1 MAKTPKPVLLCIDDE
16 TSGLAIRKM
25 LLESAGYRVLTAERG
40 RQGLEIFTSQE
51 IDAVLLDHAMP
62 EMDGHQVALEMRR
75 LKPSVPIMMLSAY
88 PTLPED
94 VLESVDLFVSKGL
107 PPIEFFEQI
116 KALLQTR
123 KIARSA

>member
-1 MAKTPKPVLLCIDDE
+1 MARAPKPVLLCIDDE
-16 TSGLAIRKM
+16 ASGLAIRKM
-25 LLESAGYRVLTAERG
+25 LLESAGYRILTAERG

-51 IDAVLLDHAMP
+51 IDAVVLDYAMP
-62 EMDGHQVALEMRR
+62 EMDGYQVALEMRR

-107 PPIEFFEQI
+107 PPIEFFEQV